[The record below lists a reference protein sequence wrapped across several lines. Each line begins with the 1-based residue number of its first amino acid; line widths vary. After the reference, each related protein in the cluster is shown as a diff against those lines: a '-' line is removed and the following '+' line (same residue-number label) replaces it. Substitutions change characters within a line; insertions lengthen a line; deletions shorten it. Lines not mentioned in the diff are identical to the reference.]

1 MTHVHTKKGIKIIF
15 ISLIA
20 LIVLGII
27 SSFVYENLIK
37 SMMTGRSMDR
47 FSETMET
54 IETSYDVFHIIAL
67 LLMSLVLYGAYF
79 MYKDS
84 SSFNEAHKQKTK
96 IGLVFL
102 GIWIVLSFFYFLRES
117 AGLYIFTFAISGIAY
132 AIGIYLLVMEIAP
145 KFQKNMV
152 LVGMISI
159 IAANIFQLSKLLIVR
174 SRRVEGSRQY
184 WKDIIHCC
192 I

>member
-1 MTHVHTKKGIKIIF
+1 MCHHWYLYYIPSSKACERMTHVHTKKGIKIIF

-102 GIWIVLSFFYFLRES
+102 GIWIVLSFFYFL
-117 AGLYIFTFAISGIAY
+117 LISLR
-132 AIGIYLLVMEIAP
+132 IGNWLV
-145 KFQKNMV
+145 
-152 LVGMISI
+152 
-159 IAANIFQLSKLLIVR
+159 LI
-174 SRRVEGSRQY
+174 
-184 WKDIIHCC
+184 
-192 I
+192 